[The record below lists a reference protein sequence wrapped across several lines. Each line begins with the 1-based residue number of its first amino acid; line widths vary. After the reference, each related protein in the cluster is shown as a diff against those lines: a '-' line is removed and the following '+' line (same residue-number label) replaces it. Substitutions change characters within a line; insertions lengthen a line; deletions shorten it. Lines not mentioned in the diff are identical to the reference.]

1 MDKCNTLLQLHLE
14 RPVYEHETLN
24 QNYDYEK
31 LKSSLI
37 RNTINDVKS
46 KNWQSCVASTI
57 PAIQWLSQYNW
68 RENILSDII
77 SGLTVAIMHIPQGMA
92 YALLGNLPPVVGI
105 YMAFFPV
112 FIYFLFG
119 TSRHVSIGTFAVVCL
134 MTGKV
139 VTLHSNP
146 HAEFAGHTFA
156 NVSDT
161 VSQNFEDVA
170 SVYTPMQVATAVT
183 LMVGI
188 FQIIMY
194 TFRLGIVTTLLSET
208 LVNSFTTAAAVYVL
222 ISQIK
227 DLLGLK
233 LPKQKGYFKLI
244 FTVIDIFKEI
254 QNTNVAAAIV
264 SIVSIIIL
272 VFNNEFLKPRVSKKC
287 SMPIPIELIAVVGG
301 TLVSRYC
308 DLPKIYNIETVG
320 HIPIGFVNKSILTI
334 IKNLQIVILVF
345 LNIDIIEIYFYI
357 AMFFNR
363 LPKPE
368 VPSFELLPIVLVDSI
383 AITMVSYTIT
393 ISMALIFAQ
402 KLNYEID
409 SNQELL
415 AMGLSNIMGSFFSCM
430 PISASLSRSLIQQ
443 TVGGRTQIA
452 SVISCL
458 LLLIILLWIGP
469 FFELLPRCVLASII
483 VVALK
488 GMFQQVNQLIKF
500 WKLSKADAIIWV
512 VTFFIVTLIN
522 IDIGLLAGLLVS
534 LFIILLQAIRPYTC
548 LLGHIPHTDL
558 YLDLGRYKAAVEIQ
572 GIKIFHYC
580 GTLNFANNN
589 YFKSVVYKLVG
600 VCPQKLMKY
609 KKKLAE
615 EGRFLDDKKPEN
627 LHELRCVIMDMSAL
641 TYIDPSSVQI
651 LHVIVE
657 EFAQVNIEFYFVN
670 CSSPVFETIKKC
682 DSYMYGMI
690 SLRIFATIQDAVT
703 YFQNK
708 TISNEK

>member
-1 MDKCNTLLQLHLE
+1 MTMNSQSH
-14 RPVYEHETLN
+14 PVSC
-24 QNYDYEK
+24 K
-31 LKSSLI
+31 VM
-37 RNTINDVKS
+37 RDVISEIKP
-46 KNWQSCVASTI
+46 KNWQSCVTSVI
-57 PAIQWLSQYNW
+57 PVVRWLSHYNW
-68 RENILSDII
+68 KENILPDII

-112 FIYFLFG
+112 FVYFFFG
-119 TSRHVSIGTFAVVCL
+119 TSKHVSIGTFAVVCL

-139 VTLHSNP
+139 VTFYSNP
-146 HAEFAGHTFA
+146 HVDHTFVNISDA
-156 NVSDT
+156 ALQDIKNV
-161 VSQNFEDVA
+161 A
-170 SVYTPMQVATAVT
+170 PVYTPMQVATAVT

-188 FQIIMY
+188 LQIIMY

-222 ISQIK
+222 ISQIQ

-233 LPKQKGYFKLI
+233 LPKHKGYFKLI
-244 FTVIDIFKEI
+244 FTVINVFKEI
-254 QNTNVAAAIV
+254 SNTNVVAAIV
-264 SIVSIIIL
+264 SVVSIVIL
-272 VFNNEFLKPRVSKKC
+272 VFSNEFLKPRMSKKC
-287 SMPIPIELIAVVGG
+287 SIPIPIELIAVIGG
-301 TLVSRYC
+301 TLVSRYF

-320 HIPIGFVNKSILTI
+320 HIPTG
-334 IKNLQIVILVF
+334 
-345 LNIDIIEIYFYI
+345 
-357 AMFFNR
+357 
-363 LPKPE
+363 LPKIE
-368 VPSFELLPIVLVDSI
+368 VPSFELLPLVLVDSI

-415 AMGLSNIMGSFFSCM
+415 AMGFSNIVGSFFSCM

-452 SVISCL
+452 SIVSCL

-483 VVALK
+483 IVALK
-488 GMFQQVNQLIKF
+488 GMFQQAGQLIKY
-500 WKLSKADAIIWV
+500 WKLNKADAVIWV
-512 VTFFIVTLIN
+512 VTFLVVTLIN

-534 LFIILLQAIRPYTC
+534 LIMILLQAIRPYTC

-558 YLDLGRYKAAVEIQ
+558 FLDTSRYKAAVELH

-580 GTLNFANNN
+580 GTLNFANNS
-589 YFKSVVYKLVG
+589 YFKSIIYRLVG
-600 VCPQKLMKY
+600 VCPQKIIKHRRESP
-609 KKKLAE
+609 E
-615 EGRFLDDKKPEN
+615 EGCFLEEKDSTNSCRLK
-627 LHELRCVIMDMSAL
+627 CVIMDMSAL
-641 TYIDPSSVQI
+641 SYIDPSSVQV

-657 EFAQVNIEFYFVN
+657 EFTKVNVEFYFVN
-670 CSSPVFETIKKC
+670 CPSPIFETIKRC
-682 DSYMYGMI
+682 DLYLYGTI
-690 SLRIFATIQDAVT
+690 PLKIFATIQDAVA

-708 TISNEK
+708 ISLR